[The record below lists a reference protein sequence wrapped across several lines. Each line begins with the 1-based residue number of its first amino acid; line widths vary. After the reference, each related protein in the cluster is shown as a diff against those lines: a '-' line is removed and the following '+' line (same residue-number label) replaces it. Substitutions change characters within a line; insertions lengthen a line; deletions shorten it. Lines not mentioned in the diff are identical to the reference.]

1 MRPCKQREDVEI
13 VTLIALTNMTCAL
26 NTGSRMEQPIYAATT
41 SLQATCLFKLPHLLR
56 ATSLA
61 SDSMR
66 MGAIVQTMATETFEG
81 NLPMFLHVE
90 TNVAH
95 GLQIHAGSGC
105 NANACITVQLAA
117 CVFCVQVLFVCGMST
132 RSTKA
137 ILKLHFIGCC
147 ESLHVGR
154 NCYSCWHVFSR
165 LKRAS

>member
-1 MRPCKQREDVEI
+1 MP
-13 VTLIALTNMTCAL
+13 
-26 NTGSRMEQPIYAATT
+26 QPHR
-41 SLQATCLFKLPHLLR
+41 FKLPVFLSYHICFEQPVWLR
-56 ATSLA
+56 TACN
-61 SDSMR
+61 
-66 MGAIVQTMATETFEG
+66 MGAIVQTMATEMSEG
-81 NLPMFLHVE
+81 NLSISLHVN

-137 ILKLHFIGCC
+137 ILKLHFIGFR

-154 NCYSCWHVFSR
+154 SCYSCWHVFSR